1 MKIRLIWD
9 DCSPTMERRPATDED
24 IQEDIHIKEFD
35 NEDDFVQ
42 HILDLTNSD
51 MDDLEDAEG
60 STPFDKAVSLMGYC
74 DDPGDGSPNFLY
86 LSVDGEEN
94 TLSTYPYDCL
104 SDLDLEKCSEEEIKK
119 VLIDN
124 NDEDYEDFETYFDN
138 LMDES
143 ETYHD
148 ELLPQKLRKYLR
160 LRTSLEDYEEDLK
173 HDFEDEVGVK
183 VLGVLEC
190 KDGIDDSTGEIEY
203 SFWCD
208 DNKSYFG
215 VGLGVDDDAG
225 YRWYSKDADDIIKEL
240 NLNESLNEA
249 SSAEKKAFK
258 KGGQSFNDYIQG
270 KAIAR
275 IKDPK
280 VKKAAIAAKKADRD
294 DVVKQ
299 FTGDR
304 KENQAIDS
312 FEKKENKM
320 AKAGMLGED
329 VITKMKKLPYGLLA
343 WKLGEIM
350 MSMNNEEAYY
360 GGWLYIWPDGE
371 TKEECMVD
379 FGDKESYDEL
389 RKSFEKYYKRYH
401 DDGLY
406 TEDDDIVDYAHK
418 IDAKLGLKPI
428 ENYYKKIE
436 DDSNQGDDPYD
447 ESLKKENN
455 TKIVEDLE
463 SDLLG
468 DLIYINKED
477 LDEGCED
484 IPEWEQR
491 KNKILEY
498 YTQVKEWATD
508 PKAKT
513 SCRCNIGIDTLNE
526 WLGEDNND

>member
-1 MKIRLIWD
+1 MIPMKIRLIWD
-9 DCSPTMERRPATDED
+9 DCSPTLNRRPTTDED

-104 SDLDLEKCSEEEIKK
+104 SDLDLENCSEEEIKK

-124 NDEDYEDFETYFDN
+124 NDEDYEDFETYFDD
-138 LMDES
+138 LMD
-143 ETYHD
+143 
-148 ELLPQKLRKYLR
+148 KLTDKN
-160 LRTSLEDYEEDLK
+160 D
-173 HDFEDEVGVK
+173 
-183 VLGVLEC
+183 
-190 KDGIDDSTGEIEY
+190 
-203 SFWCD
+203 
-208 DNKSYFG
+208 
-215 VGLGVDDDAG
+215 
-225 YRWYSKDADDIIKEL
+225 
-240 NLNESLNEA
+240 ESLKEA

-320 AKAGMLGED
+320 AKAGMLDED
-329 VITKMKKLPYGLLA
+329 VITEMTKLPYGLLA

-379 FGDKESYDEL
+379 FGDKESFYEL
-389 RKSFEKYYKRYH
+389 WEYFEKYYTRYH

-406 TEDDDIVDYAHK
+406 TEDDNIVNSAHR
-418 IDAKLGLKPI
+418 IDASLGLKPI
-428 ENYYKKIE
+428 ENYYKKNE
-436 DDSNQGDDPYD
+436 DNPNQGDDPYD